1 MYRAAP
7 LPVEHRL
14 EPTLYPGCMS
24 NSRARGSLVAVHVHV
39 RVTPEAVERFGDAA
53 RKNAE
58 GSVREPG
65 VLRFDVM
72 QQVDDPT
79 RFVLV
84 EVYRDAQAVLAHKE
98 TAHYLEW
105 RDAVA
110 EMMAE
115 PRAATKYVNVFP
127 DDDRW

>member
-1 MYRAAP
+1 MP
-7 LPVEHRL
+7 N
-14 EPTLYPGCMS
+14 TL
-24 NSRARGSLVAVHVHV
+24 VVVVVQV
-39 RVTPEAVERFGDAA
+39 RVQSHAVEPFREAI

-58 GSVREPG
+58 GSVGEPG
-65 VLRFDVM
+65 VVRFDVI

-79 RFVLV
+79 RFVLI
-84 EVYRDAQAVLAHKE
+84 EVYRDEQAVLAHKE

-110 EMMAE
+110 GMMAE
-115 PRAATKYVNVFP
+115 PRTGKKYQSVFP